1 MGFKRLEFLALQ
13 FSTQDAFT
21 QSFEQS
27 NQGQGIVETFWYNVF
42 FFHSGYWVLQNVYVC
57 LRWRHSASEDEANAD
72 SQTLDDVTVP
82 LITEPLTAGPKIVLQ
97 WALSVYEHTAEF

>member
-1 MGFKRLEFLALQ
+1 MHSLKVSSKVIKGKELWKHFD
-13 FSTQDAFT
+13 TMC
-21 QSFEQS
+21 
-27 NQGQGIVETFWYNVF
+27 

-97 WALSVYEHTAEF
+97 WALSVYERTAEF